1 MNATHATSHIRTP
14 FRIVI
19 ATTLALLPLIAMNN
33 ALACAA
39 CGCTLSKDW
48 GTQGISTTPGFTADL
63 SYDYINQNQ
72 QRYGSGTASSAKIS
86 ELWLA
91 GQEIEDYTPSH
102 GRPPQR

>member
-39 CGCTLSKDW
+39 CGDMLSKDW
-48 GTQGISTTPGFTADL
+48 GTEGISTTPGFTADL
-63 SYDYINQNQ
+63 SYVYINQNQ
-72 QRYGSGTASSAKIS
+72 QRNGSGTASSAQINN
-86 ELWLA
+86 LWQA
-91 GQEIEDYTPSH
+91 GQEVE
-102 GRPPQR
+102 